1 MTAKALLPH
10 DIPIGGLISIIFRTQ
25 AIFLNHHLRSLG
37 LSCGQF
43 PVLMFLKEHQNVTQ
57 ETLARHFHIDRGT
70 IARSVKKLE
79 DAGYV
84 IRNIDPD
91 NRRAVKLFLSEKGV
105 SIISDLIRI
114 DTEWEMT
121 ASSRLNEEEMT
132 QFKDL
137 LWRVAFA
144 SIKGVNDIG
153 ENSFASCCSGG
164 ECA

>member
-1 MTAKALLPH
+1 MTAKSLLPH
-10 DIPIGGLISIIFRTQ
+10 DIPIGGLTSIIFRTQ
-25 AIFLNHHLRSLG
+25 AIFLNHHLRSHG
-37 LSCGQF
+37 LSYGQF
-43 PVLMFLKEHQNVTQ
+43 PVLMFLRKHQNVTQ

-84 IRNIDPD
+84 IRKIDPD
-91 NRRAVKLFLSEKGV
+91 NRRAVKLFLSEKGS

-114 DTEWEMT
+114 DTEWETT
-121 ASSRLNEEEMT
+121 ASSGLNEEEKV

-144 SIKGVNDIG
+144 SIKGVDDIG
-153 ENSFASCCSGG
+153 ENSFIPCCAGG
-164 ECA
+164 DCA